1 MVAKELK
8 EKYPLYP
15 IVRRETSKGIEIVF
29 KTLVRK
35 RFGKV
40 YFLIPMEQ
48 EDSNEAKCIHGLHAK
63 VYKELMLGRS
73 RITDVLDD
81 DQTNECTRLTNN

>member
-8 EKYPLYP
+8 ERYP
-15 IVRRETSKGIEIVF
+15 IYPVVRRETNKGKKIVF

-35 RFGKV
+35 RFDKV

-48 EDSNEAKCIHGLHAK
+48 EDTNEAKCIHGLHAK

-73 RITDVLDD
+73 RVSDVLDD
-81 DQTNECTRLTNN
+81 DQTNECTRLSNN